1 MTNPG
6 IWEALG
12 LPLTPFLD
20 SELSGRDVK
29 KVTEKNVQPY
39 QIARVTLVDA
49 ETGQP
54 FSTSEGSPCSLAAR
68 IPSMSPIQQLPFE

>member
-54 FSTSEGSPCSLAAR
+54 VLDSRGMVSST
-68 IPSMSPIQQLPFE
+68 